1 MIPKRSFL
9 RLMKE
14 DLKRRNWLAAV
25 SILTLFVAF
34 PARLLLQLDY
44 ASSLLEQ
51 KQIEAEAV
59 RRLYQDL
66 VSFGSGLVASGSAW
80 FENTQYPGIFLVLFI
95 PRKNWIFITAC
106 Q

>member
-66 VSFGSGLVASGSAW
+66 S
-80 FENTQYPGIFLVLFI
+80 VLEAD
-95 PRKNWIFITAC
+95 W
-106 Q
+106 